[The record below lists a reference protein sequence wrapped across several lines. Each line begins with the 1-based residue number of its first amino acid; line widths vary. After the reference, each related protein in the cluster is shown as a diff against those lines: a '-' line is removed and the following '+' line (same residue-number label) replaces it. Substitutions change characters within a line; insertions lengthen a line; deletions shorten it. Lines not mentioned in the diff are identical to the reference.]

1 MPAIVSP
8 ELFEA
13 AQAQLQRNKRLAQ
26 RNARGARYL
35 LQGLTVC
42 ARCGHS
48 FSGRSGRGRAHY
60 YCQGAQ
66 YCGGERVCW
75 NPSVAGPQLDDYVW
89 HSVSELLRDPARV
102 LDEWLRRQ
110 QSGGMAAE
118 LTQQRDEAARVL
130 AAHQRSLKRLVD
142 AYEVGAIDVNELKVR
157 SEAVRA
163 RIERAQRDVV
173 DAEQRLRE
181 TVQLRAIVTHL
192 DDFGLPRERLGLD
205 KLSWTERRTII
216 RTLVDK
222 IEIDETAAT
231 VVYRL
236 PSLGRTP
243 TPRSDRSPP
252 ERCRSGQRRW
262 GYVSIAFIQST
273 VCDKPADP
281 IELTARWPARTYQRI
296 SAETRAGV
304 RRPPRLEATRSASP
318 GGCATLEKSARDERA
333 DRRGPAPARGRPGA
347 RPRARQPRRRGR
359 RHGGRVRRLPVP
371 VLPAPS
377 PRLRAAAR
385 GARRSPRLRVPSLS
399 ERARAPRRRARGARR
414 RGRGEAGTVLGD
426 ARPRLRPRAPD
437 HRATAARVRRE
448 LRLDLDRFAADL
460 ASDDARKR
468 VEEDLEEGRSEGV
481 TGTPTL
487 FVAGVRYDGAWDFY
501 SMLEALERP
510 VAARVKYAGRV
521 FASLPASGGL
531 VLLLAAAAAI
541 ACANS
546 PLGAA
551 VPGGHRVDDRPG
563 LASMALDERRAVVL
577 RGPAR
582 DLLPAGRSR
591 DPARDDRRRAHR
603 SARGGAPG
611 RRGVRRRRRSR
622 ADLPGAQRRH
632 ARGARLVDPHRDG
645 RRVHARASSRC
656 SARGARVLCA
666 SSSRR
671 WRSSTTCSP
680 S

>member
-1 MPAIVSP
+1 MRGSGSTAAIVSP

-192 DDFGLPRERLGLD
+192 DDFAARVSAGLD

-222 IEIDETAAT
+222 IGIDETAAT

-252 ERCRSGQRRW
+252 SD
-262 GYVSIAFIQST
+262 A
-273 VCDKPADP
+273 A
-281 IELTARWPARTYQRI
+281 
-296 SAETRAGV
+296 
-304 RRPPRLEATRSASP
+304 P
-318 GGCATLEKSARDERA
+318 GNGD
-333 DRRGPAPARGRPGA
+333 GA
-347 RPRARQPRRRGR
+347 MC
-359 RHGGRVRRLPVP
+359 
-371 VLPAPS
+371 
-377 PRLRAAAR
+377 RLRSYS
-385 GARRSPRLRVPSLS
+385 RRCV
-399 ERARAPRRRARGARR
+399 
-414 RGRGEAGTVLGD
+414 
-426 ARPRLRPRAPD
+426 
-437 HRATAARVRRE
+437 TAADQ
-448 LRLDLDRFAADL
+448 L
-460 ASDDARKR
+460 S
-468 VEEDLEEGRSEGV
+468 
-481 TGTPTL
+481 
-487 FVAGVRYDGAWDFY
+487 
-501 SMLEALERP
+501 
-510 VAARVKYAGRV
+510 
-521 FASLPASGGL
+521 
-531 VLLLAAAAAI
+531 
-541 ACANS
+541 
-546 PLGAA
+546 
-551 VPGGHRVDDRPG
+551 
-563 LASMALDERRAVVL
+563 
-577 RGPAR
+577 
-582 DLLPAGRSR
+582 
-591 DPARDDRRRAHR
+591 
-603 SARGGAPG
+603 
-611 RRGVRRRRRSR
+611 
-622 ADLPGAQRRH
+622 
-632 ARGARLVDPHRDG
+632 
-645 RRVHARASSRC
+645 
-656 SARGARVLCA
+656 
-666 SSSRR
+666 
-671 WRSSTTCSP
+671 
-680 S
+680 